1 MRIKS
6 GGRLLSVEGV
16 GVADEGF
23 GVRVG
28 LLFVVAWFLVETW
41 KLPLDE
47 ILTWLDLADVSFAK
61 DDDDGVFLVLSAA
74 TIGAGLADGLG
85 ILIISEAFFVDVTVT
100 DVVVA
105 VAVVFLGVDG
115 IATDWLLTGFHD
127 LGDMAYT

>member
-1 MRIKS
+1 MKS
-6 GGRLLSVEGV
+6 GGRLLSAEGV

-23 GVRVG
+23 GMVLVG
-28 LLFVVAWFLVETW
+28 LLFVVTWFLATW

-47 ILTWLDLADVSFAK
+47 ILAWLVLADVFSFTK

-85 ILIISEAFFVDVTVT
+85 VLITSEVFFID
-100 DVVVA
+100 VA

-127 LGDMAYT
+127 LGDMAYTKEQITHL